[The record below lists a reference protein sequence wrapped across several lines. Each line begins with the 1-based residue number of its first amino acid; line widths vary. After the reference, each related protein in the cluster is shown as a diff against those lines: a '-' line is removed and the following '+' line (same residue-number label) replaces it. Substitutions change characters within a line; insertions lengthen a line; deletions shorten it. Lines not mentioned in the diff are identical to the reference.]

1 MTEELKMTKDKKTEN
16 ISKIEDADLDKVSGG
31 GFFSAYSVS
40 RYNEAGV
47 TVIGAGNLYNDG
59 YILTASGE
67 NLTAQLANLAV
78 KYYDLTGVPAW
89 EVEEIRRAFKTTSEY
104 RHEDDEYY

>member
-1 MTEELKMTKDKKTEN
+1 MSRCKEDIKKIKD
-16 ISKIEDADLDKVSGG
+16 DDLDKVSGG

-47 TVIGAGNLYNDG
+47 TVIGAGNVYNDG
-59 YILTASGE
+59 YKLTASGE
-67 NLTAQLANLAV
+67 ELTTQLANLAV
-78 KYYDLTGVPAW
+78 KYYDMTGVPAW

-104 RHEDDEYY
+104 RENDEDY

>member
-1 MTEELKMTKDKKTEN
+1 MSRCKEDIKKIKD
-16 ISKIEDADLDKVSGG
+16 DDLGKVSGG
-31 GFFSAYSVS
+31 GFFSAYSVA

-59 YILTASGE
+59 YKLTASGE
-67 NLTAQLANLAV
+67 DLTTQLANLAV

-89 EVEEIRRAFKTTSEY
+89 EVEEIRRAFRTTSEY
-104 RHEDDEYY
+104 RENDEDY